1 LKLTSLINIVVFNA
15 VALILAILV
24 YDDRVWRLSYWKS
37 EGFTPTTHYYPFFY
51 ITSAVKGST
60 YIGGLLT
67 VDWLQVII
75 VVAVVIDALVVLGL
89 VRSRQAKPAPNL

>member
-1 LKLTSLINIVVFNA
+1 MKLTSLINIVVFNA

-24 YDDRVWRLSYWKS
+24 YDDRVWRLNYWES
-37 EGFTPTTHYYPFFY
+37 LGFTPTTHYYPFFY
-51 ITSAVKGST
+51 ITSAVNGST

-75 VVAVVIDALVVLGL
+75 VAAVVVDAFIAFGMIK
-89 VRSRQAKPAPNL
+89 SRKAGPAPNL